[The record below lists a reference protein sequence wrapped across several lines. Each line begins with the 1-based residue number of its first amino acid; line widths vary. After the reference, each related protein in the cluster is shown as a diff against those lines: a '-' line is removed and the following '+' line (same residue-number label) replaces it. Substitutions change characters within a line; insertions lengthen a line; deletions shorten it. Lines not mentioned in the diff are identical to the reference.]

1 MDIEN
6 FEQHIYS
13 EYHTI
18 AIRGSIHVVFLVVWS
33 MKKLQ
38 DNLENIKISSNSSAH
53 VKIFIQRM
61 TIISMLG
68 NTTLQFNSI
77 HVATKLFSFSF

>member
-38 DNLENIKISSNSSAH
+38 DNLENIKI
-53 VKIFIQRM
+53 
-61 TIISMLG
+61 IIKFLCTRK
-68 NTTLQFNSI
+68 NFYKKDDNYI
-77 HVATKLFSFSF
+77 NAW